1 MKFPTK
7 PFYCSL
13 FLFFAIASFTG
24 CSDIIEP
31 SIANKQIQ
39 AEAPANTYQSASYT
53 VNFWWDGVDNALK
66 YHLQVVTPKF
76 DSVASLVLDTVVK
89 STRFS
94 FSFSPGKYQWRV
106 RAENGSSQT
115 PYSAARSFT
124 IFPSSIKQQQVQL
137 SGPANNLLTNQSN
150 IIFGWNSIYGA
161 TKYQLEIDTNNFV
174 NESSLV
180 YNQTT
185 PSQQINFT
193 LSKDQTYQWRVRA
206 ENDTAQSQWSS
217 IYYFSYDHT
226 PPAVVSLTAPANA
239 QTVSLPITLQWSPV
253 TSAVKYKLYVYQSDS
268 TTLFSSAFPMT
279 LTTTSYSFNQ
289 GSSGTKL
296 YWKVTAVDAV
306 GNESSSGNLR
316 YFQIQ

>member
-1 MKFPTK
+1 MNLATK
-7 PFYCSL
+7 PFYCL
-13 FLFFAIASFTG
+13 ILLFFATMSLTS

-31 SIANKQIQ
+31 SIAKKQIS
-39 AEAPANTYQSASYT
+39 AEAPANNYQSASYT
-53 VNFWWDGVDNALK
+53 VNFWWDQVDNALK

-94 FSFSPGKYQWRV
+94 FSFNPGKYQWRV

-115 PYSAARSFT
+115 EYSQGRTFT

-137 SGPANNLLTNQSN
+137 GGPANNLLTNQSN
-150 IIFGWNSIYGA
+150 ITFNWNSIYGA

-185 PSQQINFT
+185 PGQQLNFT
-193 LSKDQTYQWRVRA
+193 LNKDQNYQWRVRA

-226 PPAVVSLTAPANA
+226 PPAIVSLTAPANA
-239 QTVSLPITLQWSPV
+239 QTISLPVTLQWSPSA
-253 TSAVKYKLYVYQSDS
+253 SAVRYKLYVYQSDS

-279 LTTTSYSFNQ
+279 LTTTSYNFNQ
-289 GSSGTKL
+289 GSSGAKI
-296 YWKVTAVDAV
+296 YWKVTAVDAT